1 MRQPHRRQAAERKN
15 PGWALLGFAAA
26 VTAAAAMSAVGNPRA
41 GETMR
46 WYDRLDK
53 PPYTPPKLVFPI
65 AWTALYAMIA
75 VSGWR
80 VWKRPDGPD
89 RSRALAL
96 WGAQLALNAAWTP
109 IFFTAMRPRAAL
121 VDVAALVPAVALYGL
136 TAARVDRPAGW
147 MMAPYL
153 AWTSF
158 AAVLNADIVRR
169 NPDDGRAILA
179 EVRAEEAEMDGDGG
193 KPRVRE
199 DEPAAAGK

>member
-1 MRQPHRRQAAERKN
+1 MRQQHRAYAARERRN

-26 VTAAAAMSAVGNPRA
+26 VTAAASLAAVGNPRA

-53 PPYTPPKLVFPI
+53 PRWTPPKPVFPV
-65 AWTALYAMIA
+65 AWTALYTMVAL
-75 VSGWR
+75 SGWR
-80 VWKRPDGPD
+80 VWKRPDSRD

-109 IFFTAMRPRAAL
+109 LFFTARRPRAAL
-121 VDVAALVPAVALYGL
+121 VDVAGLVPAVAAYGF
-136 TAARVDRPAGW
+136 AAGRVDRTAGW

-158 AAVLNADIVRR
+158 AAALNADIVRR
-169 NPDDGRAILA
+169 NPADGRAAPA
-179 EVRAEEAEMDGDGG
+179 EGYAGEEAE
-193 KPRVRE
+193 PEVAAVR
-199 DEPAAAGK
+199 ASAIGIG

>member
-26 VTAAAAMSAVGNPRA
+26 VTAAAAMSAAGNPRA

-46 WYDRLDK
+46 WYDRLDR
-53 PPYTPPKLVFPI
+53 PRWTPPKLVFPI

-96 WGAQLALNAAWTP
+96 WGAQLGLNAAWTP
-109 IFFTAMRPRAAL
+109 IFFSARRPRAAL
-121 VDVAALVPAVALYGL
+121 VDVVALVPAVAAYGL

-153 AWTSF
+153 AWTGF

-169 NPDDGRAILA
+169 NPDDGRAALA
-179 EVRAEEAEMDGDGG
+179 AARAEEAEAPGS
-193 KPRVRE
+193 
-199 DEPAAAGK
+199 

>member
-1 MRQPHRRQAAERKN
+1 MGQPHRRHMAERKN
-15 PGWALLGFAAA
+15 SGWALLGFAAA
-26 VTAAAAMSAVGNPRA
+26 VTAVATLAAAGNPRV

-53 PPYTPPKLVFPI
+53 PRWTPPKAVFPV
-65 AWTALYAMIA
+65 AWTTLYAMIA

-121 VDVAALVPAVALYGL
+121 VDVGALVPAVAAYGL
-136 TAARVDRPAGW
+136 AAGAVDRTAGW

-158 AAVLNADIVRR
+158 AAALNADIVRR

-179 EVRAEEAEMDGDGG
+179 GLRAEEAAGERA
-193 KPRVRE
+193 PRGEPV
-199 DEPAAAGK
+199 PAAV

>member
-1 MRQPHRRQAAERKN
+1 MRQPGGRRAAERKN
-15 PGWALLGFAAA
+15 PGWALLGFVAA

-53 PPYTPPKLVFPI
+53 PRWTPPKLVFPV

-96 WGAQLALNAAWTP
+96 WGAQLGINAAWTP
-109 IFFTAMRPRAAL
+109 IFFSAMRPRAAL
-121 VDVAALVPAVALYGL
+121 VDVTALVPAVAAYGL

-153 AWTSF
+153 AWTGF

-169 NPDDGRAILA
+169 NPDDGRAALA
-179 EVRAEEAEMDGDGG
+179 AARAEEAGAPGS
-193 KPRVRE
+193 
-199 DEPAAAGK
+199 